1 MWGTIT
7 LTSRAAS
14 ILTTGSTS
22 EMRYTLV
29 LSYSGSN
36 TIDTSNASITL
47 YAYNNITTENK
58 NCLQCKDLYDN
69 EPLCEYDISLIQ
81 NEIARLVTQGSLRV
95 TRKIKIGNNSP
106 NVCNY
111 QDREFYGIYG
121 SSNTTSI
128 RFGDGFLENRLGR

>member
-1 MWGTIT
+1 MQ
-7 LTSRAAS
+7 
-14 ILTTGSTS
+14 
-22 EMRYTLV
+22 YTLG
-29 LSYSGSN
+29 LTYSGSK

-47 YAYNNITTENK
+47 YAYNKITTTNR
-58 NCLQCKDLYDN
+58 NCLQCVDLYDN
-69 EPLCEYDISLIQ
+69 EPLCEYDISLTQ
-81 NEIARLVTQGSLRV
+81 NEIASLVTRGSLSV
-95 TRKIKIGNNSP
+95 TKKIKIGNNSP